1 MAKSETEKYSTV
13 VTKNTYY
20 FVNNEFED
28 RYEGYI
34 TSIRDRLLILKNQ
47 IDQHGLRIEFI
58 EDLLREGNGLIC
70 LLALTGFSNE
80 SFKRILTVI
89 RVLTNDDLETNLY
102 MSHWNS
108 YEKLVYSLKLF
119 KDLNIVKN
127 FSSRLIEELN
137 NIPIYQYFDIN
148 NLVARS
154 NSIKKIHRN
163 SYQNVL
169 SYCKENYSYKK
180 RDLDALSPDEF
191 SVNIQKIHNYLLSN
205 IDFMI
210 EEWTDE
216 EIKLNLNINS
226 YFVKAI
232 ARLFY
237 NGSTITTLRHRLPLF
252 EMKKLSIRK
261 LNFSTDELLDSL
273 VRYKEKGSYSGQKEN
288 NPEIVI
294 ENILQEMNITF
305 ETGDLKDLIS
315 NAPNEKRTMD
325 FIIPNKDNPRIIIES
340 SFLVTTSSGQGD
352 KSKTEISIDTL
363 IKNHYPEATFIGFVD
378 GIGWYVRK
386 GDLRRMVK
394 AYYDVFT
401 YHPDEIQ
408 RFKDFLQ
415 RELL

>member
-13 VTKNTYY
+13 VNKNTYY

-47 IDQHGLRIEFI
+47 IDQKGLRIEFI
-58 EDLLREGNGLIC
+58 EDLLREDNGLIC

-102 MSHWNS
+102 LSQWNS

-127 FSSRLIEELN
+127 FSSRLIEELKS
-137 NIPIYQYFDIN
+137 IPIYQYFDIN
-148 NLVARS
+148 SLVARS
-154 NSIKKIHRN
+154 NSIKKIHRD
-163 SYQNVL
+163 SYRNIL
-169 SYCKENYSYKK
+169 SYCKEKYVYKK
-180 RDLDALSPDEF
+180 RDLDAMSPDKF
-191 SVNIQKIHNYLLSN
+191 SDNIQEIHNYILSN
-205 IDFMI
+205 IDLMI

-216 EIKLNLNINS
+216 EIRLNLNINS

-237 NGSTITTLRHRLPLF
+237 NGSTITTLRQRLPLF

-294 ENILQEMNITF
+294 ENILQEMNITY

-401 YHPDEIQ
+401 YHPDEVQ
-408 RFKDFLQ
+408 RFKDFLHK
-415 RELL
+415 ELL